1 MPVKIAAWDAAFGV
15 QHDLFPETSRTAPKS
30 GDASTMLSV
39 ERTRLSYDRTLMS
52 WIRTAT
58 SLITFGFSIYKFFQ
72 IEAER
77 GGAASARLV
86 GPREF
91 ALMMIV
97 IGLTSLFL
105 ASMEH
110 QRDLRNLQIQ
120 HPDCKIPRS
129 VARLMAGLISILGTT
144 ALIIAIFRQ

>member
-1 MPVKIAAWDAAFGV
+1 MRAAAWDEAPPL
-15 QHDLFPETSRTAPKS
+15 QHELFPQEVRTEPKT
-30 GDASTMLSV
+30 GDASTRLSV

-77 GGAASARLV
+77 VGAASTRLV

-91 ALMMIV
+91 ALMMII

-105 ASMEH
+105 ASMDH
-110 QRDLRNLQIQ
+110 RRDLRMLRIQ
-120 HPDCKIPRS
+120 HPDCRMPRS
-129 VARLMAGLISILGTT
+129 VARLIAALISVLGAT
-144 ALIIAIFRQ
+144 ALVIAIFRQ